1 MAWILR
7 STHANEAPGSAV
19 GVERASRKSRAT
31 AGRDL
36 GGALGEPDPRAEVDR
51 DCHVSLRFYPFQ
63 RTCHVD
69 DPQTRRRS
77 YHVPLRGACP
87 RLITSIFEDPPLC
100 ALVYSGI
107 CDYYVDRSQR

>member
-1 MAWILR
+1 MDTPKYPCER
-7 STHANEAPGSAV
+7 GTRQSGSAV
-19 GVERASRKSRAT
+19 GVERVSRTSRAT

-36 GGALGEPDPRAEVDR
+36 GEPDPRAEVNR
-51 DCHVSLRFYPFQ
+51 DTWSLSRFFVSIHFQ

-69 DPQTRRRS
+69 DPQTRSRS

-107 CDYYVDRSQR
+107 C